1 MLKVDY
7 IDVNLN
13 NSRKLMGNINQLG
26 ETTDH
31 AVDNHQA
38 LVDALA
44 PLQVVNH
51 ELAWL
56 TADTGTPP
64 QPSPA
69 PVAAA
74 SIGENDSGRLS
85 Q

>member
-13 NSRKLMGNINQLG
+13 NSRKLMGNINRLG

-31 AVDNHQA
+31 TVDSHQE
-38 LVDALA
+38 LVDALT
-44 PLQVVNH
+44 PLEVISH

-56 TADTGTPP
+56 NPESQP
-64 QPSPA
+64 RVSPSPA
-69 PVAAA
+69 SAAA
-74 SIGENDSGRLS
+74 STAGKTLS
-85 Q
+85 DGLL